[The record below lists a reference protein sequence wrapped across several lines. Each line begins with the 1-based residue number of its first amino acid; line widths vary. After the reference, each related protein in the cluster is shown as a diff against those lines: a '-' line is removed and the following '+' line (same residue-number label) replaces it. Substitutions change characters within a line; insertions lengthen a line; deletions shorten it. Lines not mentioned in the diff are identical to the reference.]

1 MHRRDRSLPSLPV
14 REPLVRGFR
23 RLAFWLAIVL
33 PVAYLPLLSAGV
45 DGRSGL
51 LLAAL
56 LAVNLCC
63 LLLGHE
69 YAP

>member
-1 MHRRDRSLPSLPV
+1 MHRRDRSLLALRV
-14 REPLVRGFR
+14 REPLVGGLR

-33 PVAYLPLLSAGV
+33 PVAYLPLLAAGIG
-45 DGRSGL
+45 GRSGL

>member
-1 MHRRDRSLPSLPV
+1 MHRRDRSLWTISV
-14 REPLVRGFR
+14 REPLLAGLR

-45 DGRSGL
+45 DGRTGFI
-51 LLAAL
+51 LAAL